1 MLARCPGCGER
12 TISVRAKIC
21 ASVSRPFICSRC
33 GQLGS
38 VRGLSTML
46 VPVASE
52 LLALPLVFIS
62 LFFSSVVPVIIFT
75 AVAAAADALIRVLAS
90 AKTVTDEERT
100 GRAELRRLAF
110 VGIAI
115 LSIVLVITEIVGF
128 GAD

>member
-1 MLARCPGCGER
+1 
-12 TISVRAKIC
+12 
-21 ASVSRPFICSRC
+21 
-33 GQLGS
+33 
-38 VRGLSTML
+38 ML